1 MRRERIGQH
10 VFYIGLQERGEG
22 LPQAFLPGEV
32 EAVAGLVEAQLLP
45 GQQREVGHI
54 VGRVEVEGVA
64 QQEPSLLVDDEVA
77 ALLPQV
83 QIGFCLVAVA
93 AVQEKIF
100 AQRGQRV
107 KYRRVGKRAAE
118 KGVELVLDAKQEIGV
133 VEGQMI
139 LDDLIGV
146 PGETVVVVGPAVFFA
161 RFELFGDE
169 GEVGRVDEQV
179 GAGILLQQLRI
190 FVDAVLHVFTQGLA
204 FGGEGGGMILVCV
217 VFERVER
224 GKIDAVV
231 AQVYQQVVSRWVC
244 R

>member
-1 MRRERIGQH
+1 M
-10 VFYIGLQERGEG
+10 
-22 LPQAFLPGEV
+22 
-32 EAVAGLVEAQLLP
+32 
-45 GQQREVGHI
+45 
-54 VGRVEVEGVA
+54 
-64 QQEPSLLVDDEVA
+64 
-77 ALLPQV
+77 
-83 QIGFCLVAVA
+83 
-93 AVQEKIF
+93 
-100 AQRGQRV
+100 
-107 KYRRVGKRAAE
+107 
-118 KGVELVLDAKQEIGV
+118 

-146 PGETVVVVGPAVFFA
+146 PGETVVVVGSAVFFA

-190 FVDAVLHVFTQGLA
+190 FVDAVLHVFTQRLA
-204 FGGEGGGMILVCV
+204 FGGEGGGMILVSV